1 MADSIWRLE
10 NLANTELF
18 SRLSLMAHSP
28 MFEFQSEKVIGNIK
42 VRTNLKNYKKI
53 IKSEKLRKKTKKETL
68 DRPPSRGKFWETF
81 TRTGERAI

>member
-1 MADSIWRLE
+1 MALG
-10 NLANTELF
+10 ELGKYRAF

-28 MFEFQSEKVIGNIK
+28 MLEFQSEKVIENIK
-42 VRTNLKNYKKI
+42 VRKNLKHYKRI

-81 TRTGERAI
+81 IRTGERAI